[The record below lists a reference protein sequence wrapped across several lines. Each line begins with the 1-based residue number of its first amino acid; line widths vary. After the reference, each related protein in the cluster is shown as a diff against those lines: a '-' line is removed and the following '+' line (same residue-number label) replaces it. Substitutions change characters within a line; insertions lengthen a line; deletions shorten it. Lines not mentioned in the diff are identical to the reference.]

1 MQTKREILILLAVVG
16 TLAMVIYG
24 CGKIRPTSPAET
36 DPLEMAP
43 ETGSHHDSLLQPPP
57 DPTVTPECAATDLG
71 SQYMQLWEETDS
83 GYSGEDLWP
92 ELTRDSDSL
101 FVSARARSEVENNI
115 DLNVPRYSNSF
126 NLPKGSIEDDTTITI
141 SIVKCAYWA
150 EGEPPGGRC
159 VYCHGCGPS
168 AEWCYMVEF
177 DFAPDGLQFARG
189 KPANLVIE
197 ADWLG
202 VGEGEEVIL
211 RYHDRQSGLWKQVS
225 SLVITGETF
234 EFDIAHF
241 SRYAISR

>member
-1 MQTKREILILLAVVG
+1 MQAKREILILLVVVG
-16 TLAMVIYG
+16 TLAMAIYG
-24 CGKIRPTSPAET
+24 CEKIRPTSPAET
-36 DPLEMAP
+36 NPLEVAP
-43 ETGSHHDSLLQPPP
+43 ETGSHRDSLLQPPP
-57 DPTVTPECAATDLG
+57 DPTVTSECAAADLS
-71 SQYMQLWEETDS
+71 SQYVQLWEETDS

-92 ELTRDSDSL
+92 ELTRDGDSL
-101 FVSARARSEVENNI
+101 FVSARARGEIESNI
-115 DLNVPRYSNSF
+115 DLNVPHYSNSF
-126 NLPKGSIEDDTTITI
+126 NLPKGSIKNDTTITI
-141 SIVKCAYWA
+141 SIVKYVYWA
-150 EGEPPGGRC
+150 EGNLPGGRC
-159 VYCHGCGPS
+159 AYCHGCGPS
-168 AEWCYMVEF
+168 GEWCYVAEF

-211 RYHDRQSGLWKQVS
+211 RCYDRQSSLWKQVS